1 MIDFSYS
8 QQILSPQQ
16 DILMKNFFDDEYFA
30 GIFLLVFFMV
40 QTCTSGCSLHWC
52 KGSAFL

>member
-16 DILMKNFFDDEYFA
+16 DILMKNFFDEEYFA